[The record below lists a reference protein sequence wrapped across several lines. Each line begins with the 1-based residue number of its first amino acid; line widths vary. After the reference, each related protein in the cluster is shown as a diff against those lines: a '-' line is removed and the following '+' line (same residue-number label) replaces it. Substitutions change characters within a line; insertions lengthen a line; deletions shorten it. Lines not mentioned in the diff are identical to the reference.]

1 MGGGDAGRCRR
12 VRSIAERSDRD
23 HAASPG
29 PGAPGSTCSAGP
41 RSSSSSG
48 QRERRESLKRALDE
62 NRLLP
67 TELRHEALALQK
79 ELEFDFQAPGETGD
93 SQDDE
98 YRWAGLEAPKV
109 MVTTSR
115 DPSARLR
122 LFAKELCLLLPGAR
136 RMNRGRAELGALV
149 AACRA
154 AGVTDLLVLHET
166 RGRPDG
172 LTVSHL
178 PHGPTAHFTLS
189 GAVLRQEVGGLGG
202 APLAAPHLLLLRLD
216 STLGKRPPRGDL
228 RQRGRRHFSAEPRVP
243 APGAHG
249 GAGGGGTPIPAEAL
263 PDPPGDPGAGGRG
276 RRGVALAPVH
286 GHGPQTPPAQR
297 HLSPPGPPQVGPTC
311 TPETTSAAETP
322 LDRPRHGW
330 VSHNRFLFFAII
342 NGFCLYRVL

>member
-1 MGGGDAGRCRR
+1 QLRR
-12 VRSIAERSDRD
+12 QARERREYLQRR
-23 HAASPG
+23 A
-29 PGAPGSTCSAGP
+29 
-41 RSSSSSG
+41 REQQQQR

-79 ELEFDFQAPGETGD
+79 ELEFDFEAPAGTGD

-98 YRWAGLEAPKV
+98 YRWAGLEPPKV

-115 DPSARLR
+115 DPSSRLR

-149 AACRA
+149 GACRA

-178 PHGPTAHFTLS
+178 PHGPTAYFTLS

-216 STLGKRPPRGDL
+216 STLGKRVRTCSPCPDPRAAANHVY
-228 RQRGRRHFSAEPRVP
+228 RRRGRTVEL
-243 APGAHG
+243 
-249 GAGGGGTPIPAEAL
+249 EE
-263 PDPPGDPGAGGRG
+263 
-276 RRGVALAPVH
+276 
-286 GHGPQTPPAQR
+286 
-297 HLSPPGPPQVGPTC
+297 VGPRFQLRPYLIRLGTL
-311 TPETTSAAETP
+311 EQGDAADVEWRWHPYTATAP
-322 LDRPRHGW
+322 KRRLLS
-330 VSHNRFLFFAII
+330 VT
-342 NGFCLYRVL
+342 